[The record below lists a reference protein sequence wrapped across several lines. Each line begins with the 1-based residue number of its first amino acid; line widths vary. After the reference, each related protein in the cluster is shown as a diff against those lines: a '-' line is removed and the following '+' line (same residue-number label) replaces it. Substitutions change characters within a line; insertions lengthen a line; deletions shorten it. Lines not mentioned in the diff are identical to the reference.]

1 MNASEKLG
9 KKNSEG
15 LFICVGLDTDI
26 DKIPAHLK
34 NSPDPVF
41 EFNRQVIEKT
51 AGAAAA
57 YKLNFAF
64 YENSGA
70 EGFEIL
76 KKTIDLIPADVL
88 IIGDAKRGDI
98 GNTAKMYADSIF
110 NYFHCDAST
119 INPYMGEDSVQPF
132 LQFENKL
139 NFILALTSNPG
150 ADNFEKLKL
159 QNGDFLYQQVIVK
172 VNDWNKNNNCGIVFG
187 ATQIDELKN
196 NLELINELPVLLPG
210 VGAQGGSLEEVV
222 KSFKEAGR
230 LNYLINVSRGIIYK
244 SNNKDFAKV
253 SAEELNTL
261 NTIVKKELDM

>member
-1 MNASEKLG
+1 MNAFEKLG
-9 KKNSEG
+9 RKNSEG
-15 LFICVGLDTDI
+15 RFICVGLDTDI
-26 DKIPAHLK
+26 NKIPVHLK
-34 NSPDPVF
+34 KFPEPVF

-51 AGAAAA
+51 AGDAAA

-70 EGFEIL
+70 EGFETL
-76 KKTIDLIPADVL
+76 KKTIDLIPDDVL

-110 NYFHCDAST
+110 NYFRCDAST

-150 ADNFEKLKL
+150 ADNFEKLRL
-159 QNGDFLYQQVIVK
+159 QNGEFLYQHVITK
-172 VNDWNKNNNCGIVFG
+172 VNDWNKKNNCGIVFG
-187 ATQIDELKN
+187 ATRIDELKN
-196 NLELINELPVLLPG
+196 NLGLINKLPVLLPG

-230 LNYLINVSRGIIYK
+230 LNYLINVSRGIIYR
-244 SNNKDFAKV
+244 SSNKDFARA

-261 NTIVKKELDM
+261 NTKVKKELDM